1 MIKTISKQSQMSL
14 QNNKY
19 HGVKHTY
26 KMSPVT
32 MLHLLCILYPAL
44 PALTAVSYSAV
55 LASS

>member
-19 HGVKHTY
+19 HGVKHMY

-32 MLHLLCILYPAL
+32 VLHLCVLYPAL
-44 PALTAVSYSAV
+44 PAPTAVSYSAV